1 MEKLRDPHAWAIA
14 APLLCA
20 VHCAATPLF
29 VLFLPALA
37 LTHGQEAVLL
47 GLSAVVALMA
57 LVPGIRVHGR
67 PEVFIPLALGV
78 FVWGAALAHWLH
90 PIPEPVASSA
100 GHWPLPAPSSGMPAS
115 VTGCR
120 VRPAWSHS
128 SPSMSSGVT
137 TPAPVGERVR

>member
-20 VHCAATPLF
+20 VHCAATPLL

-47 GLSAVVALMA
+47 GFSALVALLA
-57 LVPGIRVHGR
+57 LIPGVRLHSR
-67 PEVFIPLALGV
+67 REVFIPLAIGV

-90 PIPEPVASSA
+90 PIPEPVSSSA
-100 GHWPLPAPSSGMPAS
+100 GALAIAGAIFWNGRLRHQVSCDACA
-115 VTGCR
+115 V
-120 VRPAWSHS
+120 HS
-128 SPSMSSGVT
+128 
-137 TPAPVGERVR
+137 